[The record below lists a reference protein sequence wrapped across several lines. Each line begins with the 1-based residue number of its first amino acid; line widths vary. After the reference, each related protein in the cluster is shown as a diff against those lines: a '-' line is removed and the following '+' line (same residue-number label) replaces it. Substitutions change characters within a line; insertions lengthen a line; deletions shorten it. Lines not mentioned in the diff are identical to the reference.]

1 MPDTAWLAASPV
13 HVPGHEKRWTTANVD
28 EGLPGIVTP
37 ITWSMYFPPTEST
50 MRDCWVDMGVMPRRL
65 RSVPDDVDGRF
76 LSVAYGHAIANVDN
90 MGQMAARIPGGS
102 AAAMEE
108 QLFGSVQGDG
118 LVEPTGLAKVKR
130 YPLVAARLPIAL
142 RRAMRA
148 HGPLAVETDGWWR
161 RTVFDDPEP
170 TPARAAGLLMQARQH
185 FERVLTPHM
194 VLSMVGQG
202 VVGQVEAAAA
212 RAGAPGTG
220 GELVKTDSGT
230 AEFALVR
237 DLWALAAGTISVDGF
252 LRQHGYHGAREGLV
266 DAVVWREDP
275 AAIEE
280 IAAAYRT
287 RDAVDVNVLAARR
300 AAEHRAALARLESGL
315 SPMVFRL
322 ARALVGFAARVPEW
336 RETGRANILKSVDV
350 ARFAHRVVGRDLL
363 LRNVIGDPLD
373 ARFLTMEEMGGLY
386 DRSVPE
392 AAVADLITQ
401 RRSDHAQFAEMD
413 LPHVWRG
420 APTVTSRAA
429 RERPEASAT
438 DTIVTGLGVSAGIGE
453 GVVRVVVDLDA
464 VDFWDEDEPTVMVC
478 RATDPSWASLFPL
491 AEAVVTDVGSQ
502 LSHAAIVCRELGL
515 PCVANTRNGTARLRD
530 GMRVRVD
537 GSAGTV
543 TVLSQ

>member
-1 MPDTAWLAASPV
+1 
-13 HVPGHEKRWTTANVD
+13 
-28 EGLPGIVTP
+28 
-37 ITWSMYFPPTEST
+37 
-50 MRDCWVDMGVMPRRL
+50 MPRNQRA
-65 RSVPDDVDGRF
+65 VPDDVDDRF

-90 MGQMAARIPGGS
+90 MGKMAARIPGGS

-118 LVEPTGLAKVKR
+118 LVEPTGLAKVQR
-130 YPLVAARLPIAL
+130 YPVVAVKLPFAL

-148 HGPLAVETDGWWR
+148 HAPLADETDTWWR
-161 RTVFDDPEP
+161 RTVFDDPSP
-170 TPARAAGLLMQARQH
+170 DPGCAARLLVEARQH

-194 VLSMVGQG
+194 VLTMVGQG
-202 VVGQVEAAAA
+202 IVGQVEAAAA

-220 GELVKTDSGT
+220 GELVKTDGGT

-237 DLWALAAGTISVDGF
+237 DLWALAAGTLSVAEF

-287 RDAVDVNVLAARR
+287 RDAVDVTVLAARR
-300 AAEHRAALARLESGL
+300 AADHRAALARLEAGL
-315 SPMVFRL
+315 SPPGFRL

-350 ARFAHRVVGRDLL
+350 ARFAHRIVARDLL
-363 LRNVIGDPLD
+363 HRNVIEDPLD
-373 ARFLTMEEMGGLY
+373 ARFLTMDELGGLY
-386 DRSVPE
+386 GRSMPE
-392 AAVADLITQ
+392 ALVAEIISR
-401 RRSDHAQFAEMD
+401 RRSDHARFAEMD

-420 APTVTSRAA
+420 VPTVTSHADSGRS
-429 RERPEASAT
+429 EASTT
-438 DTIVTGLGVSAGIGE
+438 DAVVMGLGVSAGIGE
-453 GVVRVVVDLDA
+453 GVVRVVTELDA
-464 VDFWDEDEPTVMVC
+464 VDFWDDDEPTVMVC

-491 AEAVVTDVGSQ
+491 TEAVVTDVGSQ

-515 PCVANTRNGTARLRD
+515 PCVANTRDGTARLRN

-537 GSAGTV
+537 GSTGTI

>member
-1 MPDTAWLAASPV
+1 MTSTTVFAASPV
-13 HVPGHEKRWTTANVD
+13 HVPGREKRWTTANVD

-65 RSVPDDVDGRF
+65 RPIPDDVDGRF

-130 YPLVAARLPIAL
+130 YPLVAAKLPIAL
-142 RRAMRA
+142 RGAIRTHA
-148 HGPLAVETDGWWR
+148 PLAVETDHWWR
-161 RTVFDDPEP
+161 RAVFDDPEP
-170 TPARAAGLLMQARQH
+170 TPTRAAALLKQARDH

-194 VLSMVGQG
+194 VLTMVGQG
-202 VVGQVEAAAA
+202 IVGQVEAVAT

-220 GELVKTDSGT
+220 GELVKTDGGT

-237 DLWALAAGTISVDGF
+237 DLWALAAGTISAGGF

-266 DAVVWREDP
+266 DSVVWREDS

-300 AAEHRAALARLESGL
+300 AADHRAAMARLEAGL
-315 SPMVFRL
+315 GPLGFRF
-322 ARALVGFAARVPEW
+322 ARALVGFAANVPEW

-350 ARFAHRVVGRDLL
+350 ARFAYRVAGRDLAG
-363 LRNVIGDPLD
+363 RNVLDDPSD
-373 ARFLTMEEMGGLY
+373 AQFLTVDEICGLY
-386 DRSVPE
+386 DRSVLEDAVPE
-392 AAVADLITQ
+392 MVSQ
-401 RRSDHAQFAEMD
+401 RRLEHAQFAEMD

-420 APTVTSRAA
+420 VPTVTSRADL
-429 RERPEASAT
+429 ERPEASTT

-453 GVVRVVVDLDA
+453 GVVRIVVDLDA

-478 RATDPSWASLFPL
+478 RATDPSWSSLFPL

-543 TVLSQ
+543 TVLAQ